1 VGFQSCL
8 FTERKRKREKVPLFI
23 LKNEVG
29 KDTSGQKTQVVKK
42 KTQVVKER
50 TQVVRKKTQVVKE
63 RSHVERQNDFNRRQW
78 QPKIA
83 NRPN

>member
-8 FTERKRKREKVPLFI
+8 FTERKGKREKVPLFI

-29 KDTSGQKTQVVKK
+29 KDTSGQKTQVVRK

-50 TQVVRKKTQVVKE
+50 T
-63 RSHVERQNDFNRRQW
+63 HVERQNDFNRRQW